1 MIGGMLGVFP
11 AQGHVLGLLRGTA
24 CGAPLGRFQPIKV
37 GGMGNSSNLELNLIQ
52 FYVNVAEQRLIDLLV
67 LCYSLWLG
75 TSTVKP
81 Y

>member
-1 MIGGMLGVFP
+1 MFS

-24 CGAPLGRFQPIKV
+24 CGGHLGRFQPRRV
-37 GGMGNSSNLELNLIQ
+37 GGMGNSSNLVLNLIQ
-52 FYVNVAEQRLIDLLV
+52 FYADVAEQRLIDLLV

-75 TSTVKP
+75 ISTVKP